1 MLIVYNFIYFL
12 FLPLLIV
19 RDLFVIEKNKLGTI
33 CQKLGFQL
41 SNSKENTIW
50 LHGVSLG
57 EIKIIAP
64 LAKKLI
70 DEGHKV
76 LVSTTTNT
84 GRNEIKNSFGNIPI
98 KSITFP
104 YDLGLVHKKII
115 HSYKVKKIV
124 LFESEF

>member
-41 SNSKENTIW
+41 SDSKENTIW

-64 LAKKLI
+64 LAKKLRKAHNKTPI
-70 DEGHKV
+70 L
-76 LVSTTTNT
+76 LVENRSLTNT
-84 GRNEIKNSFGNIPI
+84 PFFPKRKFHNQ
-98 KSITFP
+98 KS
-104 YDLGLVHKKII
+104 L
-115 HSYKVKKIV
+115 
-124 LFESEF
+124 

>member
-41 SNSKENTIW
+41 SDSKENTIW

-104 YDLGLVHKKII
+104 YDLGLVH
-115 HSYKVKKIV
+115 
-124 LFESEF
+124 